1 MQGWEKRVGFEHMRR
16 LIDFWALISVM
27 IVFGGALIS
36 LLRRLDQ
43 GGKTLL
49 SKKKALLSEFRDQLE
64 KNPAIGRAV
73 AFLKE
78 SDCGQRL
85 EHLLAPEA
93 IFIPDA
99 ETAIKQ
105 DLDMYFG
112 LLNRIAQAV
121 TITKILTREETEIFS
136 WYFRLLQHHP
146 ILSQYFYNS
155 GFLDLWDFAQSFLEK
170 DEVEV

>member
-1 MQGWEKRVGFEHMRR
+1 MRR

-64 KNPAIGRAV
+64 KNPAIERAV
-73 AFLKE
+73 TFLKT
-78 SDCGQRL
+78 SDLEMKL

-93 IFIPDA
+93 VLLT
-99 ETAIKQ
+99 ESEVAIKR
-105 DLDMYFG
+105 DLDVLFV

-121 TITKILTREETEIFS
+121 SITKILTRGETEVFN
-136 WYFRLLQHHP
+136 WYFRLIQHHP

-155 GFLDLWDFAQSFLEK
+155 GFLDLWDFAQSLASK

>member
-1 MQGWEKRVGFEHMRR
+1 MRR
-16 LIDFWALISVM
+16 LIDFWALVSVL
-27 IVFGGALIS
+27 IVVGGAVIAF
-36 LLRRLDQ
+36 LRHLDQ
-43 GGKTLL
+43 EGRSLIA
-49 SKKKALLSEFRDQLE
+49 KKKILLSEFHHQLE
-64 KNPAIGRAV
+64 RNTAIERAV

-78 SDCGQRL
+78 SHPEKKL
-85 EHLLAPEA
+85 KHLLAPEVVLL
-93 IFIPDA
+93 A
-99 ETAIKQ
+99 EVEVSLKR
-105 DLDMYFG
+105 DLDELFG

-121 TITKILTREETEIFS
+121 SISKILTREETEIFS